1 MTWES
6 IGATIATDAIALR
19 LQLHNTVGR
28 NLKQSSSG
36 GGGVE
41 VAVAVAGASAA
52 AAVVA
57 VAVASAAVAVVAA
70 VVGVFSYVCGGGS
83 ALFTHQSP
91 NFVG

>member
-36 GGGVE
+36 GGGVA
-41 VAVAVAGASAA
+41 VAVAVAGASAGA
-52 AAVVA
+52 
-57 VAVASAAVAVVAA
+57 AVVAA